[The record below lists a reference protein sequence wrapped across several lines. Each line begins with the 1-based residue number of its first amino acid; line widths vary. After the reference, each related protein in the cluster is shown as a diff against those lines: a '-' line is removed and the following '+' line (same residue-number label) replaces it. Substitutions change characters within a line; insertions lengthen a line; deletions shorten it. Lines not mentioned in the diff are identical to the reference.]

1 MMIGMSKKSRP
12 KKMML
17 GRKLKQSRKLPLL
30 ASLRT
35 HRKLQSN
42 MFGRNWRRSK
52 LKLNVD

>member
-1 MMIGMSKKSRP
+1 MSKKSRVR
-12 KKMML
+12 KMML
-17 GRKLKQSRKLPLL
+17 GKRLKRSRRLPLL

-42 MFGRNWRRSK
+42 MFSRNWRRSK